1 MGMRMVFLVALLA
14 VTGCSGSGSGG
25 HSSLPQV
32 TPTPTVSTTT
42 APTTSRPATGSSLP
56 TATRSRS
63 APALPRPAHVVVV
76 VLENHS
82 FDEIA
87 DGAHAPFVQRLVH
100 SGAVLTQFYAI
111 THPSEPNYLA
121 LFSGSTLGI
130 SGDPCPLTFQTAN
143 LGRSLL
149 NSGRTF
155 AGYSEGLPATGFTGC
170 TSGLYVRRHAPWT
183 NFTDLP
189 TSVSQ
194 PMTAFPREFTK
205 LPTVSFVIPNLVHD
219 MHNGPLPQADTWLS
233 QHLGA
238 YVTWA
243 DTHNSLLV
251 LTADEDDKSSGNRIA
266 TIIVGEHVAPGRYA
280 QHLTHYSLLR
290 TIEDMYG
297 LPRLGKS
304 ASAPP
309 INGVWR

>member
-1 MGMRMVFLVALLA
+1 
-14 VTGCSGSGSGG
+14 
-25 HSSLPQV
+25 
-32 TPTPTVSTTT
+32 
-42 APTTSRPATGSSLP
+42 
-56 TATRSRS
+56 
-63 APALPRPAHVVVV
+63 VV

-87 DGAHAPFVQRLVH
+87 NGAHAPFVQHLVH
-100 SGAVLTQFYAI
+100 SGAVLTQYYAI

-121 LFSGSTLGI
+121 LFSGSTQGT
-130 SGDPCPLTFQTAN
+130 SGDPCPLTFRTAN
-143 LGRSLL
+143 LGHSLL
-149 NSGRTF
+149 AAGRTF
-155 AGYSEGLPATGFTGC
+155 AGFAEGLPSTGFTGC

-183 NFTDLP
+183 DFTDLP
-189 TSVSQ
+189 GSISR
-194 PMTAFPREFTK
+194 PMTAFPREFTA

-238 YVTWA
+238 YATWA
-243 DTHNSLLV
+243 GTHNSLLV
-251 LTADEDDKSSGNRIA
+251 LTADEDDQSSGNRIA
-266 TIIVGEHVAPGRYA
+266 TIIVGGHVVPGRYA

-297 LPRLGKS
+297 LPRLGES
-304 ASAPP
+304 ASAPG